1 MAELA
6 AQLAARLVVGYIVED
21 IEVIN
26 CARVLQA
33 VLIELVVWFKEF
45 LALYRSVYTLI

>member
-21 IEVIN
+21 IEVID
-26 CARVLQA
+26 CTRVLQA
-33 VLIELVVWFKEF
+33 VLIELAVWFKGL
-45 LALYRSVYTLI
+45 LAFIWLAYALI